1 MSFSSRPFSRR
12 DALKGAALAA
22 IGFPLLRPLSMFA
35 AAPISLPDRTRGIK
49 LGLAS
54 YTLNTLTVDQVIAV
68 ASQLELKT
76 VSLFRLHCPWGTGTV
91 EECRAVVKKF
101 ADAGITVTS
110 TGVVELPNEE
120 TVVRK
125 AFDNIKGAGMKK
137 FVGRPT
143 IESLPLVEKFVKE
156 YDLTVAIHN
165 HGPTD
170 RYPKA
175 ADAYKAIQPYDK
187 RIGLCVDVGHGWLAD
202 EDPAATIRLARDR
215 IYEVHLKD
223 TRGPKDGKSSDAG
236 PVIVG
241 RGLVDIKAVL
251 AALVEIKFA
260 HEVEFEYEEP
270 VPNKVPGLAES
281 VGYTRGLLAAL

>member
-1 MSFSSRPFSRR
+1 MIHPTHSFSRR
-12 DALKGAALAA
+12 TALKGAALAA
-22 IGFPLLRPLSMFA
+22 IGYPLLRPLSALA
-35 AAPISLPDRTRGIK
+35 AAPVSVSGRTRGIK

-54 YTLNTLTVDQVIAV
+54 YTLNTLSVDQVIAV
-68 ASQLELKT
+68 VRQLELKT
-76 VSLFRLHCPWGTGTV
+76 VSLFRLHAPWGTGTV
-91 EECRAVVKKF
+91 EECRAVVQKF
-101 ADAGITVTS
+101 AAEGITVTS
-110 TGVVELPNEE
+110 TGVVELPNDEA
-120 TVVRK
+120 VVRK
-125 AFDNIKGAGMKK
+125 AFDNVSGAGLRK

-143 IESLPLVEKFVKE
+143 LESLPLVEKFVRE
-156 YDLTVAIHN
+156 YDVIVAIHN

-170 RYPKA
+170 RYPKSI
-175 ADAYKAIQPYDK
+175 DAYNAILPFDR

-202 EDPAATIRLARDR
+202 EDPAATILAARDR

-223 TRGPKDGKSSDAG
+223 TRGPKDGKFSDAG

-241 RGLVDIKAVL
+241 RGLLDFKAIM

-281 VGYTRGLLAAL
+281 VGYIRGLLAAM